1 MRTLKFNVQ
10 DQIITRDPNCDFS
23 NLVPGTEG
31 YLQAEFTF
39 SKEWDSCSGK
49 VAAFYS
55 PIGVEFPPQIIKN
68 NTCMIPAEACAR
80 RNFMI
85 KVIGKGADGYRLTT
99 NDVLVTQT
107 GGAV

>member
-1 MRTLKFNVQ
+1 MRTLKFIVQ
-10 DQIITRDPNCDFS
+10 DQIITKDPNCDFS

-39 SKEWDSCSGK
+39 SKEWNACSK

-55 PIGVEFPPQIIKN
+55 PMGYEYPPQMIEDT
-68 NTCMIPAEACAR
+68 TCMIPAEACAK
-80 RNFMI
+80 RNFGI
-85 KVIGKGADGYRLTT
+85 KIFGKGPNGFKITT
-99 NDVLVTQT
+99 DTVVVSQT